1 MDSSSRPLVYLVLGT
16 PGSGRRAILSDL
28 IADGLTSDDRPLTA
42 LPDAEGASEW
52 DARLGRTVQWSW
64 RDGGFTL
71 ELPRLAR
78 GETADF
84 THLFIVADGRRNPV
98 DQIES
103 FRDWLR
109 GRPADLARIITVVNC
124 ALVHAHDAAI
134 RPWIDACI
142 HFSDVVLLASREG
155 VPNKWMSDF
164 QAHYRDAFMP
174 ALFEFVKQGRVKNP
188 VMVLEPEARRLSQAF
203 DEASDLAIARELAP
217 EAEITFTDESGDD
230 EEDAGEQSP
239 PGADD
244 DESPA
249 EAYFE
254 RRQNGR
260 RTIELPDIARF
271 LPPTPTSA

>member
-1 MDSSSRPLVYLVLGT
+1 MDSSSRPLVYLVLGA
-16 PGSGRRAILSDL
+16 PGSGRRAVLCDL
-28 IADGLTSDDRPLTA
+28 LTDGLSPGDRPLTA
-42 LPDAEGASEW
+42 LPDTEEASEW
-52 DARLGRTVQWSW
+52 DGRLGRVVRWSW
-64 RDGGFTL
+64 GAGGFTL
-71 ELPRLAR
+71 EVPGLAR

-84 THLFIVADGRRNPV
+84 THLFIVTDGRRDPV

-124 ALVHAHDAAI
+124 RLAHAHDPAI
-134 RPWIDACI
+134 RPWFDACI

-164 QAHYRDAFMP
+164 QARYRDAFMP

-203 DEASDLAIARELAP
+203 DEGSDLALARELAP
-217 EAEITFTDESGDD
+217 GAEITFTDEFGD
-230 EEDAGEQSP
+230 EEEGGEESPQDADG
-239 PGADD
+239 
-244 DESPA
+244 ESPA

-260 RTIELPDIARF
+260 RTIELPDLARF
-271 LPPTPTSA
+271 LPPAAPPS

>member
-28 IADGLTSDDRPLTA
+28 IADGLAADDRAVTA
-42 LPDAEGASEW
+42 LPDAEAASEW
-52 DARLGRTVQWSW
+52 DAKLGRVVRWSW
-64 RDGGFTL
+64 REGAFSLDVPG
-71 ELPRLAR
+71 LAR

-103 FRDWLR
+103 FREWLR
-109 GRPADLARIITVVNC
+109 GRPAVLARIITVVNC
-124 ALVHAHDAAI
+124 GLVHAHDAAI
-134 RPWIDACI
+134 RPWIDACV

-188 VMVLEPEARRLSQAF
+188 ILVLEPEARRLSQAF
-203 DEASDLAIARELAP
+203 DESSDLALARELAP
-217 EAEITFTDESGDD
+217 DAEITFTDESGDD
-230 EEDAGEQSP
+230 EEGGEESP

-244 DESPA
+244 DESPV

-271 LPPTPTSA
+271 LPPASPSA

>member
-28 IADGLTSDDRPLTA
+28 IADGLAADDRAVTA
-42 LPDAEGASEW
+42 LPDAEAASEW
-52 DARLGRTVQWSW
+52 DAKLGRVVRWSW
-64 RDGGFTL
+64 REGAFSLDVPG
-71 ELPRLAR
+71 LAR

-103 FRDWLR
+103 FREWLR

-124 ALVHAHDAAI
+124 GLVHAHDAAI
-134 RPWIDACI
+134 RPWIDACV

-188 VMVLEPEARRLSQAF
+188 ILVLEPEARRLSQAF
-203 DEASDLAIARELAP
+203 DESSDLALARELAP
-217 EAEITFTDESGDD
+217 DAEITFTDESGDD
-230 EEDAGEQSP
+230 EEGGEESP
-239 PGADD
+239 PGAGD
-244 DESPA
+244 DESPV

-271 LPPTPTSA
+271 LPPASPSA

>member
-71 ELPRLAR
+71 ELPGLAR

-109 GRPADLARIITVVNC
+109 GRPTDLARIITVVNC

>member
-28 IADGLTSDDRPLTA
+28 IADGLAADDRAVTA
-42 LPDAEGASEW
+42 LPDAEAASEW
-52 DARLGRTVQWSW
+52 DAKLGRVVRWSW
-64 RDGGFTL
+64 REGAFSLDVPG
-71 ELPRLAR
+71 LAR
-78 GETADF
+78 GATADF

-103 FRDWLR
+103 FREWLR

-124 ALVHAHDAAI
+124 GLVHAHDAAI
-134 RPWIDACI
+134 RPWIDACV

-188 VMVLEPEARRLSQAF
+188 ILVLEPEARRLSQAF
-203 DEASDLAIARELAP
+203 DESSDLALARELAP
-217 EAEITFTDESGDD
+217 DAEITFTDESGDD
-230 EEDAGEQSP
+230 EEGGEESP
-239 PGADD
+239 PGAGD
-244 DESPA
+244 DESPV

-271 LPPTPTSA
+271 LPPASPSA